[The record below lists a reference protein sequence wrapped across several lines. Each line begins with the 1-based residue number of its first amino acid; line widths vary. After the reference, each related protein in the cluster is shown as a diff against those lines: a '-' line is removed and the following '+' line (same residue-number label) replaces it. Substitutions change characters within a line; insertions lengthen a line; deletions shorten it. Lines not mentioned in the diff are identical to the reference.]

1 MSPVREQDQTP
12 ASYIIWGRKSSEQC
26 SVGNHFDAFCEV
38 WRGKTGAV
46 RGKHK
51 LIVFVKLNI
60 HRATALFKFLSV
72 KLFQSSR
79 DDPWRLERRK
89 VELAWFLKTEKFWQ
103 GRRTSVFLDPDHEDE
118 DEDALSAAG
127 VALVQPGR
135 LHQAAAWRH

>member
-1 MSPVREQDQTP
+1 MNDNILTVNLHIAETPDVQYETQKQAFYAASADVDAPLSPNWWQTDSLDLSPVREQDQTP

-72 KLFQSSR
+72 QLFQSSN
-79 DDPWRLERRK
+79 DDPWRL
-89 VELAWFLKTEKFWQ
+89 
-103 GRRTSVFLDPDHEDE
+103 
-118 DEDALSAAG
+118 
-127 VALVQPGR
+127 
-135 LHQAAAWRH
+135 